1 MKRSDS
7 GGRWGLWTGSLHRH
21 RVLRTGSL
29 RELDFSLPVHFMQA
43 FRWMRPGLKAT
54 RSFTCST
61 VPQMYGIAAWGA
73 SSQLQEKN
81 VEEMRCFEREGIMG
95 IVTLSGSAVLQE
107 RTSTLMH
114 QWARTLQKRDIFCC
128 QKSIIPSHRNSE
140 HESWHARC

>member
-1 MKRSDS
+1 
-7 GGRWGLWTGSLHRH
+7 
-21 RVLRTGSL
+21 
-29 RELDFSLPVHFMQA
+29 
-43 FRWMRPGLKAT
+43 
-54 RSFTCST
+54 
-61 VPQMYGIAAWGA
+61 MYGIAAWGA

-128 QKSIIPSHRNSE
+128 QKSKIPSHRNSE
-140 HESWHARC
+140 HGTHAVDGVRQQVKGVQAPLTHALRVIFHFAHSSAATDSAS